1 MPTEIKAI
9 VFKTPRLQST
19 KEFYAKKLGLVIKEY
34 SATHFVIHSK
44 GIRLLFV
51 DGEPDFEVALYVRKN
66 LSASEEN
73 KLILHSMRGNSRL
86 SNDVDPNG
94 IKITIAQELT
104 GKNNHQD
111 QKYN

>member
-9 VFKTPRLQST
+9 VFKTPRLQAT
-19 KEFYAKKLGLVIKEY
+19 KEFYATKLGLVIKEY

-51 DGEPDFEVALYVRKN
+51 DGDHDFEVELYVRKK
-66 LSASEEN
+66 LGASVEN
-73 KLILHSMRGNSRL
+73 KLILHSMHSNSRL
-86 SNDVDPNG
+86 SNDEDPNG
-94 IKITIAQELT
+94 IKIIIAEELT
-104 GKNNHQD
+104 LKNNHQD